1 MKARSRSL
9 LATRLGRLVLCG
21 ALLLLPA
28 YVPAQA
34 GPLGMHADEAGIQES
49 HDDASVTNQWCPVLT
64 DERVDPEIHTEYRGQ
79 SVFFCCRKCLKQFQ
93 ADPAAYISN
102 LSVDAPASGTS
113 PLTHEAPSQHAGE
126 EAEHAHGPDAEEARS
141 TEQEHDHAAH
151 SDSSA
156 HGIRAAVQWI
166 GRLHPMWVHFP
177 IALLLA
183 SALAELLTMRFGDP
197 RFAFAARFTLWTG
210 AIGALVAAA
219 LGWADAL
226 AVADDYTGRSV
237 TLLFY
242 HRWAGTTTA
251 AVALIALALCE
262 RFHRTVNPKH
272 RRIYRVAVFTAA
284 VLVTVT
290 GHLGASLV
298 FGWNYLSR

>member
-1 MKARSRSL
+1 MKARFRSL
-9 LATRLGRLVLCG
+9 LATRLGRLVLWG
-21 ALLLLPA
+21 ALLLIPA
-28 YVPAQA
+28 YGSAQA
-34 GPLGMHADEAGIQES
+34 GPLGMRADEVGTQES
-49 HDDASVTNQWCPVLT
+49 NDGAAVTNEWCPVLT

-113 PLTHEAPSQHAGE
+113 TPAREASSQHAGE
-126 EAEHAHGPDAEEARS
+126 EAEHAHAHDSGEARS

-156 HGIRAAVQWI
+156 HGIRAAILWI

-177 IALLLA
+177 IALLVA
-183 SALAELLTMRFGDP
+183 AALAELLTMRFGDP

-237 TLLFY
+237 KLLFY

-262 RFHRTVNPKH
+262 RFHRTSNPKH
-272 RRIYRVAVFTAA
+272 RRIYRLAVFTA
-284 VLVTVT
+284 VLLVTVT

-298 FGWNYLSR
+298 FGWNYLSG

>member
-1 MKARSRSL
+1 MKVRSRSL
-9 LATRLGRLVLCG
+9 RATRLGRLVLWG

-28 YVPAQA
+28 YGLAQA
-34 GPLGMHADEAGIQES
+34 GPLGMHADDAGSQEP
-49 HDDASVTNQWCPVLT
+49 HDGASVTNEWCPVLT
-64 DERVDPEIHTEYRGQ
+64 DERVDPEIQTEYRGQ

-102 LSVDAPASGTS
+102 LSVDAPAGGTS
-113 PLTHEAPSQHAGE
+113 TPAREVPSQHAGE
-126 EAEHAHGPDAEEARS
+126 EAEHAHAHDVEEARS
-141 TEQEHDHAAH
+141 TKQEHDHAAH
-151 SDSSA
+151 SGSSA
-156 HGIRAAVQWI
+156 HGVRAAVLWM

-183 SALAELLTMRFGDP
+183 SALAELLTMRGDP
-197 RFAFAARFTLWTG
+197 RFAFAARFTLWIG

-226 AVADDYTGRSV
+226 AVADDYTGRSA

-242 HRWAGTTTA
+242 HRWVGTTTA

-262 RFHRTVNPKH
+262 RSHRTMNPKH